1 MFMEVL
7 DRPQFKGSFQI
18 RKMLKRLM
26 QMRNLYEILAER
38 QCLQNIEF
46 MFPYLALV
54 KLFSCLSQN
63 LILIHVQVFR
73 KHLEYLDI

>member
-1 MFMEVL
+1 
-7 DRPQFKGSFQI
+7 
-18 RKMLKRLM
+18 MLKRLM

-38 QCLQNIEF
+38 QYLQNIEF

-73 KHLEYLDI
+73 KHLEYLDIWNDMKLSVWNWVKIIDV

>member
-1 MFMEVL
+1 
-7 DRPQFKGSFQI
+7 
-18 RKMLKRLM
+18 MLKRLM

-73 KHLEYLDI
+73 KHLEYLDIWNDMKLSVWNWVKIIDV